1 MERIYQKYT
10 NENTEIFTYRYFD
23 DTKYHL
29 TNNQENKTLILNE
42 SSGYLFEIPTINFEF
57 DYSLSSLRC
66 KYFFD
71 NSVLTTSFENKNPYT
86 DKKEKGWEIYLK
98 EWLIPYLSNDE
109 FLKNNQIEK
118 IIENN
123 HEHDFLNKYERYS
136 FYLHIKEM
144 PENYYPFYC
153 ISITRNKNKSFKCS
167 S

>member
-71 NSVLTTSFENKNPYT
+71 NSVLTTSFP
-86 DKKEKGWEIYLK
+86 L
-98 EWLIPYLSNDE
+98 
-109 FLKNNQIEK
+109 
-118 IIENN
+118 
-123 HEHDFLNKYERYS
+123 
-136 FYLHIKEM
+136 
-144 PENYYPFYC
+144 
-153 ISITRNKNKSFKCS
+153 
-167 S
+167 